1 MKAVKLKTEYL
12 KNPLGIDIK
21 NPRFMWNCEGGKA
34 QSAYRL
40 IASDTR
46 GNILWDSGKVES
58 PQMAFIPYP
67 LDTPS
72 RLRVEWKVKLW
83 DENGLE
89 GEWSEPAFFEI
100 GLRNA
105 SDWSAKWITGNY
117 NVNRKQRYP
126 VDCFKKEFE
135 CKKPILS
142 ARLYMTACGLYS
154 AEINGADCSM
164 PLAPGITEYRKR
176 IQYQTYDVTHL
187 LHEGENTICVELAD
201 GWYRGSVGAWGLKI
215 STAPRLNCSLSL
227 R

>member
-58 PQMAFIPYP
+58 SQMSFIPYP

-72 RLRVEWKVKLW
+72 RLRVNWKVKLW

-89 GEWSEPAFFEI
+89 GDWSEPAFFEI

-126 VDCFKKEFE
+126 VDCFKKSS
-135 CKKPILS
+135 S
-142 ARLYMTACGLYS
+142 AKSRFS
-154 AEINGADCSM
+154 
-164 PLAPGITEYRKR
+164 R
-176 IQYQTYDVTHL
+176 
-187 LHEGENTICVELAD
+187 
-201 GWYRGSVGAWGLKI
+201 RGSI
-215 STAPRLNCSLSL
+215 
-227 R
+227 

>member
-46 GNILWDSGKVES
+46 GNILWDSGKVEF
-58 PQMAFIPYP
+58 PQMTFIQYP

-72 RLRVEWKVKLW
+72 RLRVNWKVKLW

-89 GEWSEPAFFEI
+89 GDWSEPAFFEI

-117 NVNRKQRYP
+117 NVRAERKSCRSPFGSREKDLMPYGT
-126 VDCFKKEFE
+126 DG
-135 CKKPILS
+135 
-142 ARLYMTACGLYS
+142 TAK
-154 AEINGADCSM
+154 
-164 PLAPGITEYRKR
+164 T
-176 IQYQTYDVTHL
+176 
-187 LHEGENTICVELAD
+187 
-201 GWYRGSVGAWGLKI
+201 
-215 STAPRLNCSLSL
+215 RLNV
-227 R
+227 RKI